1 MSGEAKA
8 ADDAESIEWLSA
20 NDQRD
25 LAFDHNRILNDHRQ
39 WGKKQGGL
47 TGHQKASVLL
57 ASECFKNILESKRQN
72 LHHMGRSISVHLY
85 I

>member
-39 WGKKQGGL
+39 WGKNKGDL
-47 TGHQKASVLL
+47 LVIKKL
-57 ASECFKNILESKRQN
+57 ASC
-72 LHHMGRSISVHLY
+72 
-85 I
+85 